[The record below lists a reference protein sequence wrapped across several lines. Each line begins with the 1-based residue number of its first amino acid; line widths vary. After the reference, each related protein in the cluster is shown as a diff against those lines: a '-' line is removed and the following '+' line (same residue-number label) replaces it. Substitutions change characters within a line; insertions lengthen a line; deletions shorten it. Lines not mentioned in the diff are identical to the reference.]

1 MLLNKITQSTF
12 TFNFFRSS
20 CILLFTVFSS
30 LAYCI
35 EESSLAD
42 PEDRIQEWRNFNINT
57 VNDYI
62 IPIYKE
68 LNRSAQAMNTSINN
82 LCSNP
87 QNISGALTIARKDFH
102 QTMDAWQF
110 IQNIQFG
117 PIQILMRNYTLQF
130 WPDKKNHVSKHLAIM
145 LETKDP
151 KTLTDAEFNKASVS
165 IKGLPAIERFL
176 FEEDETKQLNAKSFH
191 CQALMKIGAYTANTS
206 KELVDEWQDMKNQ
219 FTNATQI
226 DGYFEDDI
234 EASTTLLKALI
245 EPLEIIRDLKL
256 LRPLGSEFGQQK
268 MKRLESW
275 RSQRSLRNIQI
286 NIESLSRFYTGLRNI
301 LGSRENT
308 LINEKFNQILIQISI
323 INSPIETSIETK
335 IGFKE
340 IKHLSD
346 SLKTLHALLENAVSN
361 QGIHLGF
368 NSVMGIKLCSKNI

>member
-35 EESSLAD
+35 EESSLADPED

-191 CQALMKIGAYTANTS
+191 CQALMKIGAYTANSS

-368 NSVMGIKLCSKNI
+368 NSRDGD

>member
-1 MLLNKITQSTF
+1 
-12 TFNFFRSS
+12 
-20 CILLFTVFSS
+20 
-30 LAYCI
+30 
-35 EESSLAD
+35 
-42 PEDRIQEWRNFNINT
+42 
-57 VNDYI
+57 
-62 IPIYKE
+62 
-68 LNRSAQAMNTSINN
+68 MNTSINN

-191 CQALMKIGAYTANTS
+191 CQALMKIGAYTANSS

-368 NSVMGIKLCSKNI
+368 NSRDGD

>member
-20 CILLFTVFSS
+20 CILLFTIFSS

-35 EESSLAD
+35 EESSLADPEDPED

-301 LGSRENT
+301 LGSKENT

-368 NSVMGIKLCSKNI
+368 NSRDGD

>member
-35 EESSLAD
+35 EESSLADPED

-301 LGSRENT
+301 LGSKENT

-368 NSVMGIKLCSKNI
+368 NSRDGD

>member
-234 EASTTLLKALI
+234 EASTTLLKA
-245 EPLEIIRDLKL
+245 
-256 LRPLGSEFGQQK
+256 
-268 MKRLESW
+268 
-275 RSQRSLRNIQI
+275 
-286 NIESLSRFYTGLRNI
+286 
-301 LGSRENT
+301 
-308 LINEKFNQILIQISI
+308 
-323 INSPIETSIETK
+323 
-335 IGFKE
+335 
-340 IKHLSD
+340 
-346 SLKTLHALLENAVSN
+346 
-361 QGIHLGF
+361 
-368 NSVMGIKLCSKNI
+368 